1 VLDAEGNRVAGTITL
16 NAWLGSGLMVPG
28 TGLFLNNQMDDFSMK
43 PGVPNIYG
51 LIGASA
57 NRIEPGKRMLSSIT
71 PTFVEGPRGLMIVGS
86 PGGSYITG
94 MVLLA
99 TLDWLDGR
107 SAKEIV
113 AAPRIHHQYQPDVLA
128 HERDAL
134 SAAEIAELTKRGH
147 VLRQRETWGNLQVVT
162 RDAATG
168 AVEAASDP
176 RGVGTGGVY

>member
-1 VLDAEGNRVAGTITL
+1 
-16 NAWLGSGLMVPG
+16 
-28 TGLFLNNQMDDFSMK
+28 
-43 PGVPNIYG
+43 
-51 LIGASA
+51 
-57 NRIEPGKRMLSSIT
+57 MLSSIT